1 MGPRESLGRM
11 NTSRDF
17 WPALK
22 DRLEKLIE
30 SRSANVLAGRLSPEE
45 YRRIA
50 GEISGIKLTIIAGD
64 ELASGKQPK
73 AEDKPTT

>member
-1 MGPRESLGRM
+1 MSHPS
-11 NTSRDF
+11 DF

-50 GEISGIKLTIIAGD
+50 GEISGLNLAIKEGD
-64 ELASGKQPK
+64 DLVKGKPPK
-73 AEDKPTT
+73 AEEPNPST